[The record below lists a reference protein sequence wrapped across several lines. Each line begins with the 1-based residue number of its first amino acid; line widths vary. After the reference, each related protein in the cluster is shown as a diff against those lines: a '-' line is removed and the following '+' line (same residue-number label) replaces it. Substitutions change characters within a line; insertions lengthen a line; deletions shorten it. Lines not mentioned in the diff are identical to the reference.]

1 MTGAGVE
8 PEMARHSQRWL
19 NIVLM
24 IFAAVQ
30 AFGHATDWVV
40 LVDEDPTIPGPSLGG
55 LVISAVIVLRPL
67 IALAGLVFA
76 ARGQTALAIIA
87 IASVSLLS
95 WVSYLPSVVIH
106 WGSGELWNVE
116 AAVMLVILPAL
127 ALMAVVMAARG
138 RRLVLAAILAT
149 LPTIVNIL
157 AVVAFAI
164 GVAIYGF

>member
-1 MTGAGVE
+1 M
-8 PEMARHSQRWL
+8 
-19 NIVLM
+19 
-24 IFAAVQ
+24 FAV
-30 AFGHATDWVV
+30 
-40 LVDEDPTIPGPSLGG
+40 
-55 LVISAVIVLRPL
+55 
-67 IALAGLVFA
+67 
-76 ARGQTALAIIA
+76 RGQTALAIIA

-116 AAVMLVILPAL
+116 AAVMLVVLPAL
-127 ALMAVVMAARG
+127 ALMAVIMASRG

-157 AVVAFAI
+157 AVIAFAI